1 MRKLD
6 LNIQLFASTNKTTNY
21 ELPQFIGTDKPTW
34 LGDFNTAMAD
44 IDAGMAENASDIS
57 DMQSDVATATS
68 TASQASQDVASLT
81 STVSS
86 LSTDVTN
93 ATTTANNASATAS
106 SALNTANSANSTA
119 TTANTTANTANSKA
133 DAISAKLNL
142 DSFETIGTSS
152 MTKTGSGT
160 IASGGSIYTAKNADG
175 SICKIY
181 GSIDIN
187 TGGGSGNITIPT
199 SLRPESQLTINGLVI
214 REIRKDNLCKY
225 VDSPSVTIATNGN
238 VTVPYTYR
246 NETGD
251 VCKIMFM
258 ACLLFLKEFNDEPIP
273 EPEA

>member
-1 MRKLD
+1 MKKLD
-6 LNIQLFASTNKTTNY
+6 LNIQMFSSTNKTTNY
-21 ELPQFIGTDKPTW
+21 ELPQFVGGDKPTW
-34 LGDFNTAMAD
+34 LGDFNGAMST
-44 IDAGMAENASDIS
+44 IDSAMHTNASDIS
-57 DMQSDVATATS
+57 SMASDVATATS
-68 TASQASQDVASLT
+68 TASQASSDVSTLT

-86 LSTDVTN
+86 LSSDVSS

-119 TTANTTANTANSKA
+119 TSASTTANSASAKA

-142 DSFETIGTSS
+142 NSFETIGISD
-152 MTKTGSGT
+152 MTKTGGGT
-160 IASGGSIYTAKNADG
+160 FQTGGTIYTAKNGDG
-175 SICKIY
+175 SLCKVY
-181 GSIDIN
+181 GSFDLN
-187 TGGGSGNITIPT
+187 TNGSNGNVVIPT
-199 SLRPESQLTINGLVI
+199 SLRPESELTINGLVI

-258 ACLLFLKEFNDEPIP
+258 ACLIFLNEFNDQPIP
-273 EPEA
+273 EPNN